1 MYIPLSLPPLRSL
14 APYKRHDPGKRDQSQ
29 KQNPERHSL
38 HEIASIQSAVKRRQ
52 FSEDGTKNANIRTG
66 LIVGLVLAF
75 FLIGVCL
82 FCFMYRYT
90 IQNGT
95 INIIIITITVAARAP
110 KKALEVLVARKAP
123 MEVLPKHQLQQKPQ
137 LQIHQLQIRHQRAE
151 NRPVKG

>member
-14 APYKRHDPGKRDQSQ
+14 APYKRHDSGKPDQSQ
-29 KQNPERHSL
+29 QQNHERHFL
-38 HEIASIQSAVKRRQ
+38 HEDASMQSAVKRRQ

-66 LIVGLVLAF
+66 LIVGLVLAV

-95 INIIIITITVAARAP
+95 VKIIIIIIILIIVSGRTP
-110 KKALEVLVARKAP
+110 KEALEVLVARKAP
-123 MEVLPKHQLQQKPQ
+123 MEVLPTHHLQQKRQ

-151 NRPVKG
+151 NRP